1 MRELIADATA
11 DASKETTLCLLTL
24 RGTTS
29 FYERFGF
36 RITEEENTPRPLM
49 AERAIGNVVAG
60 VIANDECVCMTLE
73 RRR

>member
-1 MRELIADATA
+1 
-11 DASKETTLCLLTL
+11 
-24 RGTTS
+24 
-29 FYERFGF
+29 
-36 RITEEENTPRPLM
+36 LM